1 MATRASFQDLAD
13 KLINKTFADFRDEVL
28 LQQVESDYA
37 TQSNIVVK
45 SDVTKGI
52 RIEYS
57 KGDIGDSIQ
66 VGDYK
71 IKMVKQGLSV
81 DVRADNT
88 VMTFNGVPV
97 SIIRVTEDASN
108 ATYTIQ
114 ARNK

>member
-1 MATRASFQDLAD
+1 MATRASFQALAE
-13 KLINKTFADFRDEVL
+13 KLINKTFADFRDDVVL
-28 LQQVESDYA
+28 EQVEPDYA

-45 SDVTKGI
+45 SDTTKGI
-52 RIEYS
+52 RIDYS
-57 KGDIGDSIQ
+57 KGEIGDSIQ

-71 IKMVKQGLSV
+71 IKMVKQGLTV

-88 VMTFNGVPV
+88 TMAFNGIPV
-97 SIIRVTEDASN
+97 SIIRVKEDAAN